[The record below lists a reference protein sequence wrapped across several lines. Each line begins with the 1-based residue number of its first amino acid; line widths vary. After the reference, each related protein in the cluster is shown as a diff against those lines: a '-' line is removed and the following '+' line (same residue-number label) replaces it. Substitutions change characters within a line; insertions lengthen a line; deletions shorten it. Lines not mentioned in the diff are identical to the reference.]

1 MKQYHLLVLV
11 FLLFASACKHEE
23 LNICD
28 QTNDLKM
35 NQVQIIASHNS
46 YRIHTYQPLFD
57 KLVAL
62 NAVFPQFDSKGFD
75 YTHPPLEE
83 QFDGYGVRGIEL
95 DIYYDPNGGLYYNR
109 LANTLIS
116 EPVESGIPELLEP
129 GFKVLH
135 VPDLD
140 YMTHYY
146 TFKQALQ
153 ALKTWSDAHP
163 THLPIFVNVE
173 TKTDGLNDYVTVV
186 GAIEPLPFTPQA
198 ADDLDQEVKAI
209 FGDELQN
216 VITPDK
222 IRGNYATLNQAVKAN
237 NWLTLKEA
245 RGKVVFIIN
254 GNYDFYI
261 DQHPSFAGRAMFAY
275 ANPDTPECAF
285 IIANDAID
293 SQNDIE
299 QWVADN
305 YIVRTRT
312 DSDTY
317 EARNGDYSAMNAAFA
332 SGAQIISTDYYR
344 PDPRYLT
351 DTAWT
356 DFTVQFPNN
365 ELARINHISANP
377 TTYPNC
383 LIEE

>member
-1 MKQYHLLVLV
+1 MKQYYFLVLV
-11 FLLFASACKHEE
+11 FLLFTSACKHEE

-62 NAVFPQFDSKGFD
+62 NAVFPQFDTKGFD

-83 QFDGYGVRGIEL
+83 QFGEYGVRGIEL
-95 DIYYDPNGGLYYNR
+95 DIYYDPNGGLFYNR
-109 LANTLIS
+109 LANTLIP

-173 TKTDGLNDYVTVV
+173 TKTEGLNDYVTVV

-198 ADDLDQEVKAI
+198 ANDLDQEVKAI

-222 IRGNYATLNQAVKAN
+222 IRGSYATLNQAVKAN
-237 NWLTLKEA
+237 NWLTLKQA

-332 SGAQIISTDYYR
+332 SGAQIISTDYYH
-344 PDPRYLT
+344 PDPRHLT
-351 DTAWT
+351 DTTWT
-356 DFTVQFPNN
+356 DFTVQFANN
-365 ELARINHISANP
+365 ELARINYISATP
-377 TTYPNC
+377 TTYPSC
-383 LIEE
+383 LLEE

>member
-1 MKQYHLLVLV
+1 MKQYYFLVLV
-11 FLLFASACKHEE
+11 FLLLASACKHEE
-23 LNICD
+23 LNVCD
-28 QTNDLKM
+28 QINDLKM

-62 NAVFPQFDSKGFD
+62 NAVFPQFDTKGFD

-83 QFDGYGVRGIEL
+83 QFGEYGVRGIEL
-95 DIYYDPNGGLYYNR
+95 DIYYDPNGGLFYNR
-109 LANTLIS
+109 LANTLIP

-173 TKTDGLNDYVTVV
+173 TKTEGLNDYVTVV

-198 ADDLDQEVKAI
+198 ANDLDQEVKAI

-237 NWLTLKEA
+237 NWLTLKQA

-285 IIANDAID
+285 IIANNPIG
-293 SQNDIE
+293 SQTEIE

-365 ELARINHISANP
+365 ELARINDISANR
-377 TTYPNC
+377 TAYQNC

>member
-11 FLLFASACKHEE
+11 FLLLASACKHEE
-23 LNICD
+23 LNVCD

-35 NQVQIIASHNS
+35 NQVQVIASHNS

-62 NAVFPQFDSKGFD
+62 NAIFPQFDPKGFD

-83 QFDGYGVRGIEL
+83 QFDEYGVRGIEL
-95 DIYYDPNGGLYYNR
+95 DIYYDPNGGLFYNR
-109 LANTLIS
+109 LANILIP

-173 TKTDGLNDYVTVV
+173 TKTEGLNDYVTVV

-198 ADDLDQEVKAI
+198 ANGLDQEVKAI

-285 IIANDAID
+285 IIANNPIG
-293 SQNDIE
+293 SQTEIE

-365 ELARINHISANP
+365 ELARINDISANR
-377 TTYPNC
+377 TAYQNC

>member
-209 FGDELQN
+209 FGFY
-216 VITPDK
+216 VYK
-222 IRGNYATLNQAVKAN
+222 
-237 NWLTLKEA
+237 
-245 RGKVVFIIN
+245 N
-254 GNYDFYI
+254 G
-261 DQHPSFAGRAMFAY
+261 
-275 ANPDTPECAF
+275 
-285 IIANDAID
+285 
-293 SQNDIE
+293 
-299 QWVADN
+299 
-305 YIVRTRT
+305 
-312 DSDTY
+312 
-317 EARNGDYSAMNAAFA
+317 
-332 SGAQIISTDYYR
+332 
-344 PDPRYLT
+344 
-351 DTAWT
+351 
-356 DFTVQFPNN
+356 
-365 ELARINHISANP
+365 
-377 TTYPNC
+377 
-383 LIEE
+383 

>member
-1 MKQYHLLVLV
+1 MKHYHLLVLV
-11 FLLFASACKHEE
+11 FLLLASACRHEE
-23 LNICD
+23 LNVCD

-35 NQVQIIASHNS
+35 NQVQVIASHNS

-62 NAVFPQFDSKGFD
+62 NPVFPEFDAKGFD

-83 QFDGYGVRGIEL
+83 QFDEYGVRGIEL
-95 DIYYDPNGGLYYNR
+95 DIYYDPNGGLFYNR
-109 LANTLIS
+109 LANTLIP
-116 EPVESGIPELLEP
+116 EPVESGLPELLEP

-140 YMTHYY
+140 YMTHYL

-153 ALKTWSDAHP
+153 ALKNWSDAHP
-163 THLPIFVNVE
+163 NHLPIFVNVE
-173 TKTDGLNDYVTVV
+173 TKTEGLNDYVTVV

-198 ADDLDQEVKAI
+198 ANDLDQEVKAI

-245 RGKVVFIIN
+245 RGKVVFIID

-261 DQHPSFAGRAMFAY
+261 EGHPSFTGRTMFAY
-275 ANPDTPECAF
+275 ADANTPECAF
-285 IIANDAID
+285 IIANNSIG
-293 SQNDIE
+293 SQTEIE

-312 DSDTY
+312 DAETY

-365 ELARINHISANP
+365 ELARINDISANR
-377 TTYPNC
+377 TAYPNC